1 MLSKRERITVVMDS
15 GGYVS
20 RVGSNKEFFTK
31 DFGGCTALCAQTDS
45 GMYGLYHL
53 RSTLDTEP
61 HMVPEAEDSNEPF
74 RKWIQDLKVEANG
87 ETIHF
92 KIGTPRNYSNNS
104 FTERH
109 PELGMERY
117 IRKLCA
123 LYGIENY
130 DITMMNM
137 VGVDSV
143 AITEEGMSCYYH
155 KKKVEISLAEYQTD
169 EEIFEN
175 SGLTNTQCLNN
186 IKSFPNIDYD
196 GKLLEKY
203 QKRYDLEQM
212 EKAQK
217 ILEAQQKEEE
227 EQKKDRRDMVKAIK
241 DPMVQTLNNVLQR
254 YKTQFEQRP
263 KEDKKALNA
272 CLFLEELSKVVEA
285 GDLGSLQDMKK
296 LPYFKQVTEDNSV
309 FSFFTKE
316 KSAIGNLFYKA
327 EKLLINVQELYPEE
341 ITYDSSKMGGGSS

>member
-1 MLSKRERITVVMDS
+1 MHSKRERVTVVMDS
-15 GGYVS
+15 GGYIS
-20 RVGSNKEFFTK
+20 RAGSNKEFFTK
-31 DFGGCTALCAQTDS
+31 DFGGCTAICAQTDS

-61 HMVPEAEDSNEPF
+61 HMVPEAADSNEPF
-74 RKWIQDLKVEANG
+74 RKWIQDLKEEANG

-143 AITEEGMSCYYH
+143 AITEEGMSCFYH
-155 KKKVEISLAEYQTD
+155 QKMVEISLAEYQTD
-169 EEIFEN
+169 EEIFEH
-175 SGLTNTQCLNN
+175 SGLTNIQCLNN
-186 IKSFPNIDYD
+186 IRSFPNIDYD
-196 GKLLEKY
+196 GKLFAKYKERCDREMVQAIKQPMLITLDNMVREYQIKFDQEPKENKKAFLELHFLK
-203 QKRYDLEQM
+203 KL
-212 EKAQK
+212 
-217 ILEAQQKEEE
+217 LEA
-227 EQKKDRRDMVKAIK
+227 
-241 DPMVQTLNNVLQR
+241 VQ
-254 YKTQFEQRP
+254 P
-263 KEDKKALNA
+263 
-272 CLFLEELSKVVEA
+272 
-285 GDLGSLQDMKK
+285 GDLSSLQEMKK
-296 LPYFKQVTEDNSV
+296 LPFFKQVTEDDSV

-316 KSAIGNLFYKA
+316 KSEIGKLFYKA
-327 EKLLINVQELYPEE
+327 EKLLINIQELYPNIQELPSEE
-341 ITYDSSKMGGGSS
+341 SIQAGSKAEL